1 MVKKAAIFLRH
12 RENVGALAVSRI
24 IRIRILQTSWKSHEP
39 RRFCAGVA
47 TRGCR
52 RVIDA
57 ANRRDFTSARV
68 SASSLVVLQE
78 RPYVLFIF
86 VLGV

>member
-24 IRIRILQTSWKSHEP
+24 IRILQTSWKSHEP